1 VIVDLREVRPGDA
14 EAVFATLRAR
24 EAYISLEQ
32 VHEALED
39 SLFTLVWTVDGR
51 PGAMCG
57 TRLASMLDNRVY
69 AWMLGTTLIDR
80 HPVAFLRHSRRAIRF
95 FAERYGQ
102 VYGQV
107 ECDFGRSTRWLH
119 WLGCDFVADT
129 GQVKVWS
136 WTP

>member
-1 VIVDLREVRPGDA
+1 MITELREVRPGDA
-14 EAVFATLRAR
+14 EAVHRHLRPR
-24 EAYISLEQ
+24 EASISLAE
-32 VHEALED
+32 VHQAIGD
-39 SLFTLVWTVDGR
+39 SLFTLVWAVDGQ

-80 HPVAFLRHSRRAIRF
+80 HPLAFLRHSRRAIRF

-107 ECDFGRSTRWLH
+107 ECDFTRSTRWLD